1 MKKKIII
8 SGVII
13 IGLLSALVV
22 IYKNQKIDIDITVP
36 DYYSLAYYNYDGD
49 FNEFYND
56 SYSWYKSIENKYGV
70 YIINTSY
77 YNGELLKI
85 WKDENIYK
93 AVPDKAFWYFA
104 ASPSYLRQMNIDINE
119 NDLNDAKAGVRLYLV
134 PDTLNDDEYA
144 VMSAYLDEEAKYK
157 AEKGAIKTAFT
168 ENKEVKIIRYTPN
181 GSYFTWQSDKGQPVT
196 DDAPVIYVCTSENMK
211 YFESESLIATGINSY
226 IKFINKETMEKYTN
240 ANILKKYNMNFLP
253 SSEIYKNA
261 SKVKLVDSGIE
272 KAFE

>member
-1 MKKKIII
+1 
-8 SGVII
+8 
-13 IGLLSALVV
+13 
-22 IYKNQKIDIDITVP
+22 
-36 DYYSLAYYNYDGD
+36 
-49 FNEFYND
+49 
-56 SYSWYKSIENKYGV
+56 
-70 YIINTSY
+70 
-77 YNGELLKI
+77 
-85 WKDENIYK
+85 
-93 AVPDKAFWYFA
+93 
-104 ASPSYLRQMNIDINE
+104 
-119 NDLNDAKAGVRLYLV
+119 
-134 PDTLNDDEYA
+134 
-144 VMSAYLDEEAKYK
+144 MSAYLDEEAKYE